1 MKRYLILAILLLFV
15 SKVDAGTI
23 HSYELKSP
31 PDDADEIVIYDSDD
45 GSTKKI
51 EVGDIS
57 GSGDSGGF
65 TDGGASI
72 YTTTTTDN
80 VAIGTTTPT
89 QKLTVAGTVN
99 ATAFV
104 GDGAGLTGLPWTD
117 SGTSI
122 APTTTSD
129 TIGIG
134 TTDPSTALLF
144 ISNGGS
150 NPSFVV
156 QDIHGN
162 DLSPFYID
170 AAGNVGIGTFTPL
183 TSKMVVLGSAKIGV
197 NGGSQTI
204 GYPLLVGVAGT
215 TTEDSEVSSAI
226 NSTSVA
232 FQNAGSAYF
241 NAKDVTNDI
250 NAYFG
255 TSSSSLSGI
264 AGTISNHR
272 MDWRIN
278 NNVKMTLDTTGF
290 VGIGTTSPTGVL
302 DLRGSST
309 TSMGWTLAT
318 GANTACNTTCVT
330 PCVFG
335 WDTASGE
342 IAVAC
347 TDATADK
354 CLCAGSN

>member
-1 MKRYLILAILLLFV
+1 MKKYLYLILFFLVCVPAI
-15 SKVDAGTI
+15 AGTI
-23 HSYELKSP
+23 NSYTLKSP
-31 PDDADEIVIYDSDD
+31 PDDADTIVIYDSDD

-57 GSGDSGGF
+57 GSGAGISWDSYP
-65 TDGGASI
+65 D
-72 YTTTTTDN
+72 
-80 VAIGTTTPT
+80 
-89 QKLTVAGTVN
+89 LTALTSAQEFLVNNAGTSSSIN
-99 ATAFV
+99 WATV
-104 GDGAGLTGLPWTD
+104 QTQLPWTD

-134 TTDPSTALLF
+134 TTAPSTALLF

-150 NPSFVV
+150 DPSFVV
-156 QDIHGN
+156 QDNHGN

>member
-1 MKRYLILAILLLFV
+1 MKNYIYLFLFLLIICTPAI
-15 SKVDAGTI
+15 AGTI
-23 HSYELKSP
+23 HSYTLKSP

-57 GSGDSGGF
+57 GSGSSAW
-65 TDGGASI
+65 TDGG
-72 YTTTTTDN
+72 
-80 VAIGTTTPT
+80 
-89 QKLTVAGTVN
+89 
-99 ATAFV
+99 
-104 GDGAGLTGLPWTD
+104 
-117 SGTSI
+117 TSI
-122 APTTTSD
+122 SPTTTSD
-129 TIGIG
+129 TVGIG
-134 TTDPSTALLF
+134 TTATSTALMF
-144 ISNGGS
+144 ISNGGTD
-150 NPSFVV
+150 PSFVV

-162 DLSPFYID
+162 DTSPFYID
-170 AAGNVGIGTFTPL
+170 ATGNVGIGTFIPL

-197 NGGSQTI
+197 NGGTQSI
-204 GYPLLVGVAGT
+204 GYPLLVGVSGT

-232 FQNAGSAYF
+232 FQNNGSAYF
-241 NAKDVTNDI
+241 NAKDVGNDI

-255 TSSSSLSGI
+255 VSSSSLSGI
-264 AGTISNHR
+264 AGTISPHR
-272 MDWRIN
+272 FDWRIN
-278 NNVKMTLDTTGF
+278 NVVKMTLDTTGF

-309 TSMGWTLAT
+309 SSMGWTIVS
-318 GANTACNTTCVT
+318 GANTACNSTCVT

-342 IAVAC
+342 VAVAC